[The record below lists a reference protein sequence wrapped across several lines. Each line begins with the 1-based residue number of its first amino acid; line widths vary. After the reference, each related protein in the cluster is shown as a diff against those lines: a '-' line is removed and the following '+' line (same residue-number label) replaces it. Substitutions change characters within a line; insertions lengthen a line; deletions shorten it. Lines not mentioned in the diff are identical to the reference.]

1 MSKTS
6 AGEVWR
12 RISFLPCNVIDD
24 LESFLFQR
32 HPDAVNVV
40 QRSANP
46 DGSIFSEHFFAKPNP
61 SSVELMLFIYRGYLV
76 PVTLI
81 Y

>member
-24 LESFLFQR
+24 LEVNTLLKEKI
-32 HPDAVNVV
+32 DAVL
-40 QRSANP
+40 
-46 DGSIFSEHFFAKPNP
+46 FSDLTIKKKRIEIKKLKRF
-61 SSVELMLFIYRGYLV
+61 G
-76 PVTLI
+76 
-81 Y
+81 